1 MPVVSPALIVISDI
15 VPKSV
20 PSVPVPPVPS
30 IETVISS
37 VATTELVAV
46 SVNDD
51 PAFSAILEP
60 DDVRVI
66 VGAFSSST
74 IIIVAS

>member
-1 MPVVSPALIVISDI
+1 MVPVIAPALIVISET

-37 VATTELVAV
+37 
-46 SVNDD
+46 
-51 PAFSAILEP
+51 
-60 DDVRVI
+60 
-66 VGAFSSST
+66 
-74 IIIVAS
+74 